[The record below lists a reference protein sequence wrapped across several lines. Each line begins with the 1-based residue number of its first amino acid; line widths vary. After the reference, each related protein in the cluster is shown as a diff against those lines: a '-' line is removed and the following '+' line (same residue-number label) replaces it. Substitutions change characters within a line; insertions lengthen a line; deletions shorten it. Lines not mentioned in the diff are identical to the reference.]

1 MRVTAR
7 VGAVHLGWDVV
18 SVAAGGGGTPI
29 RPVQVEGTYTPP
41 AYLLADASGRLHTAG
56 AERQRPDL
64 GIAISDVRDVLGHRQ
79 IRIAGATWPVE
90 LVYRARMYNPLAA
103 TGKYLRG
110 KPEVVALPFPDDW
123 PDEKIDEYCRL
134 VELLDVATEPLPE
147 SVALSGYVRA
157 LGLVRPPEPGFAGS
171 GATGVYS
178 DGRVCLVVAVHGD
191 DEQPTESVG
200 VPISPDAIR
209 DAHSADNVVIEVMA
223 AARSIS
229 ADTSTV
235 LLTGNVCFN
244 DALRLAFQ
252 NHLGHRLRVADHPM
266 HALALGAA
274 HLLVTDSEYAEEQT
288 YPDPPGPPPGSGGRQ
303 GDPRP
308 APGRPPAPGEG
319 PSYST
324 QRQPPGAG
332 GAHGSAEEPGR
343 AAGREGHAP
352 GSGRPAPGMSGGGR
366 GADPGNSGPGPAR
379 QMSSAPGTSAGGQEM
394 GGDHRGSG
402 RRMTSESGSP
412 TLAARDS
419 GGGRHSLRTPQATA
433 DTVRHAG
440 GRPVDPAPQHGGP
453 GAQPSRRQPEP
464 MPQPYASP
472 RYTDSPPRV
481 GRHAARETDEEPTT
495 RVPRGQDG
503 LPDVAADTGRR
514 GPASDEL
521 TTVMGRRP
529 NENRSDPGGP
539 AHAAPEHGDEHQG
552 KLWHK
557 VKDNLFGAPTIVG
570 AVALAAMALS
580 PDGGADHVAHPAD
593 EVTSSAEGQ
602 AAPEGIGPVAY
613 VPGAGEA
620 RYVGSTAT
628 GTNAVS
634 GAAAAHTAVPGAGAD
649 FDVHSVGAFATSDF
663 GAWPSIEQV
672 AGVPHSAPL
681 CALTPTV
688 TGPGSPGMGATADG
702 SQCPQLGIDNL
713 QYSVPTPRGVIDH
726 GPPMHI

>member
-1 MRVTAR
+1 MTAR
-7 VGAVHLGWDVV
+7 VGAIHLGWDVV

-56 AERQRPDL
+56 GERQRPDL

-90 LVYRARMYNPLAA
+90 LVFRARMYNPLAA

-274 HLLVTDSEYAEEQT
+274 HLLVTDSEYAEEEA
-288 YPDPPGPPPGSGGRQ
+288 YPDPEP
-303 GDPRP
+303 PRP
-308 APGRPPAPGEG
+308 APGPDARQAASRHPNPPPGEG

-324 QRQPPGAG
+324 QRQPPGSG

-343 AAGREGHAP
+343 AVGREGRAP
-352 GSGRPAPGMSGGGR
+352 GSGHPAPGLSGGGR
-366 GADPGNSGPGPAR
+366 GADPGNPGPGPAR
-379 QMSSAPGTSAGGQEM
+379 QTSSAPGTSAGGQGMTSE
-394 GGDHRGSG
+394 HPGSG
-402 RRMTSESGSP
+402 RRMTSSP
-412 TLAARDS
+412 ATRDS
-419 GGGRHSLRTPQATA
+419 EGGRHSLRTPQAVA
-433 DTVRHAG
+433 GDTVRHG
-440 GRPVDPAPQHGGP
+440 GRPVDPASQHAGL
-453 GAQPSRRQPEP
+453 GAQPLRRQPEP
-464 MPQPYASP
+464 MPQQPYMAP
-472 RYTDSPPRV
+472 RHTDSPPRV
-481 GRHAARETDEEPTT
+481 GRHAAREVDEEPTT
-495 RVPRGQDG
+495 RVTRGPDG
-503 LPDVAADTGRR
+503 LPDVATGNR
-514 GPASDEL
+514 GGS
-521 TTVMGRRP
+521 
-529 NENRSDPGGP
+529 PGP
-539 AHAAPEHGDEHQG
+539 TSEYERPEHAHGEGDDHG
-552 KLWHK
+552 KMWHR

-593 EVTSSAEGQ
+593 EVVTSAEGQ
-602 AAPEGIGPVAY
+602 APDGIGLAAH
-613 VPGAGEA
+613 VPGAWADA
-620 RYVGSTAT
+620 RDIGFTAP
-628 GTNAVS
+628 
-634 GAAAAHTAVPGAGAD
+634 GADRGAPHTAVPGAVGD
-649 FDVHSVGAFATSDF
+649 FDVRSVGAFATTDF

-681 CALTPTV
+681 CALTPSV
-688 TGPGSPGMGATADG
+688 TGPGSPGVGATSDGAD
-702 SQCPQLGIDNL
+702 CPQLGINNL